1 MPTTPLPDAPADLLY
16 EQIAQRIIALIN
28 GGTLRVG
35 QRVPSVRKLSEQ
47 MAISVSTV
55 LQAYRLL
62 ERRGRIEA
70 RPQSGYYVRA
80 VAHPRLPTPGLSK
93 PPSTPTKV
101 RIVDRV
107 LGVLRATSDPSYVPL
122 GGAIPGADV
131 LPTKQLNRIQSA
143 IARRSPRASNAYDG
157 PSGNRELRVQV
168 AHRYL
173 DAGCALAPD
182 DIVSTCGCQEAITLS
197 LRVVAK
203 AGDVIAIDSPAYYGH
218 LQAIESLGMRAL
230 EIATCPDV
238 GIDVPALKTALAQH
252 KVAAVLSITNCQN
265 PLGFIMPDEQKREL
279 VELLAARDIPLIEDD
294 IFGDLAYARPRPRV
308 CKAYDTKGLVLLC
321 SSYSKTLAP
330 GARVG
335 WVAPGRYR
343 ERVECLKI
351 CTTLATPTLPQMAIA
366 EFLANGG
373 YDQFLRRACATYA
386 EQTRLVSQA
395 VRKYFPTGTKVTD
408 PAGGY
413 VLWVEMPPGTDA
425 LALHERA
432 LKEKINV
439 APGPI
444 FSSKGKYANFVR
456 INCGNP
462 YTDEIDRALLTL
474 GRLASD
480 LSHSVS

>member
-1 MPTTPLPDAPADLLY
+1 MATATVPAAENELLYNQVAERIADL
-16 EQIAQRIIALIN
+16 IDA
-28 GGTLRVG
+28 GTLRVG

-47 MAISVSTV
+47 MGVSISTV

-62 ERRGRIEA
+62 ESRRRIEA
-70 RPQSGYYVRA
+70 RPQSGYYVRPPERA
-80 VAHPRLPTPGLSK
+80 KLPTPGQSK
-93 PPSTPTKV
+93 PPATPTKV

-107 LGVLRATSDPSYVPL
+107 LGVLRATSDPTYVPL

-131 LPTKQLNRIQSA
+131 LPTKQLNRIQAA

-157 PSGNRELRVQV
+157 PSGYRELHVQV
-168 AHRYL
+168 ARRYL
-173 DAGCALAPD
+173 DAGCALSPD

-197 LRVVAK
+197 LRAVAK

-230 EIATCPDV
+230 EIPTCPGEGMDV
-238 GIDVPALKTALAQH
+238 GALRAALRQH

-265 PLGFIMPDEQKREL
+265 PLGFIMPDEKKREL
-279 VELLAARDIPLIEDD
+279 VELLAGREIPLIEDD
-294 IFGDLAYARPRPRV
+294 IFGDLAYARPRPKV
-308 CKAYDTKGLVLLC
+308 CKAYDAKGLVLLC

-335 WVAPGRYR
+335 WVAPGRFR

-395 VRKYFPTGTKVTD
+395 VRKYFPPGTKVTD

-413 VLWVEMPPGTDA
+413 VLWVEMPAGTDA

-432 LKEKINV
+432 MRERINV

-444 FSSKGKYANFVR
+444 FSAKGKYANFIR

-462 YTDEIDRALLTL
+462 FTEEIDRALLTL
-474 GRLASD
+474 GRLASA
-480 LSHSVS
+480 